1 MEKLTISMAIFY
13 VAFCT
18 FTRPGNVRLVCCLFL
33 VPPKFHLD
41 HPPFCTKP
49 RKRWKIFL
57 GSSPAMGS
65 IASNFWENPF
75 HYQLKVQ
82 FPNGSHPIANRRTGS
97 RSGQSPGCGT
107 AILWQTSVV
116 AKTPGFALHLFI
128 FTDFPHIISTKK
140 TTISWRTLAFMV
152 YVYIYKY
159 VYIQCIYIYTP

>member
-140 TTISWRTLAFMV
+140 RPSVEEHWHLWFM
-152 YVYIYKY
+152 YIYINMFIY
-159 VYIQCIYIYTP
+159 SVYIYTP